1 MNILSLFDGISCGQ
15 LALNR
20 AGISY
25 NNYYASEVDGFA
37 IKVTQ
42 HNFPKT
48 VQLGCILDIK
58 GQDLPKIDLLLG
70 GSPCQGFSFAGKQ
83 LNFKDPRSKLFFE
96 YVRLLNEC
104 KPTHFLLENVVMK
117 QEYQDIISGLLGVQ
131 PILINSALVS
141 AQNRKR
147 LYWTNIPN
155 VMQPEDKNVSLLDIL
170 DDISSINPA
179 AIRGR
184 YLTADNFNNKATILG
199 RRLDEKGHRQD
210 YDKSIPIT
218 QCLEVR
224 DTNRNKSNCLTTVAK
239 DNVLTCMPI
248 GRHPGAFTKKL
259 PFRYYTRNEME
270 KLQTVPV
277 NYTNI
282 ISESAA
288 GKALGNGWTVDVIA
302 YILKGIK

>member
-83 LNFKDPRSKLFFE
+83 LNFEDPRSKLFFE